1 MFSRRIAVLVFS
13 MILTVWAVPQAASAA
28 SKDRIP
34 PKAPSNLVITATTDT
49 NVSLSWTASTDNSS
63 NWWYCVQHNGSGC
76 VRVDPPRT
84 TMTWPN
90 LLPDRTHTFSVY
102 AIDLAGNRSANSN
115 TVSYTTP
122 PDTTPPSP
130 APTLSAAA
138 VYPTRV
144 YVTWTQAKDNTSQ
157 VWYTLYADGNV
168 ATADQIGLN
177 NWAFLDLQSSS
188 THTYR
193 VTARDA
199 YFNLVE
205 SNVLTVTTPPKNDDV
220 APTAPTNLRFNFR
233 SSGNELWLDW
243 GQSTD
248 NRDQQGEIIYYVY
261 QNGVRTD
268 SAGGGSTITY
278 GTELVDTE
286 VWLTAVDTSG
296 NESAPSN
303 SVFSSCV

>member
-1 MFSRRIAVLVFS
+1 MFRRSIAVLVFS
-13 MILTVWAVPQAASAA
+13 LVLTAWAAPPAASAP
-28 SKDRIP
+28 KDRVAP
-34 PKAPSNLVITATTDT
+34 TAPSNLVITATAATS
-49 NVSLSWTASTDNSS
+49 VSLAWTASTDNSS
-63 NWWYCVQHNGSGC
+63 TWWYCVQHNGSGC

-90 LLPDRTHTFSVY
+90 LIPDRTHTFSVY

-130 APTLSAAA
+130 APMLSAS

-144 YVTWTQAKDNTSQ
+144 HVGWTAAKDNTSQ
-157 VWYTLYADGNV
+157 VWYTLYADGSV
-168 ATADQIGLN
+168 VFADYIGVN
-177 NWAFLDLQSSS
+177 SWTFLDLQPSS

-199 YFNLVE
+199 YFNVVE
-205 SNVLTVTTPPKNDDV
+205 SNVLTVTTPPKSDFV

-233 SSGNELWLDW
+233 SSGNELWLEW
-243 GQSTD
+243 NLSTD
-248 NRDQQGEIIYYVY
+248 NLDPQGAIIYYVY
-261 QNGVRTD
+261 QNGVLTD
-268 SAGGGSTITY
+268 WAGGGFTITY
-278 GTELVDTE
+278 CAEPTDTE